1 MSRGLPTTALE
12 FATRHRAYGQGR
24 TVVAVLGWVPLLVLY
39 VFSHTK
45 YLRPYVPDSKGLAV
59 VVLIVIP
66 MTWLLGI
73 AWAYRRVRPAAHGL
87 VCPGCHA
94 RLVDDAYKSAAATGR
109 CARCDAAVLIDAE
122 APAGAPAGAPGAG

>member
-1 MSRGLPTTALE
+1 MSRGLPTSAQE
-12 FATRHRAYGQGR
+12 FATRHRAYGQRR
-24 TVVAVLGWVPLLVLY
+24 TVVALLGWVPLLVLY

-66 MTWLLGI
+66 LAWLLGI
-73 AWAYRRVRPAAHGL
+73 AWAYRRVGPGVHGL

-109 CARCDAAVLIDAE
+109 CARCQVTVVVDAAAPTGTPDA
-122 APAGAPAGAPGAG
+122 A